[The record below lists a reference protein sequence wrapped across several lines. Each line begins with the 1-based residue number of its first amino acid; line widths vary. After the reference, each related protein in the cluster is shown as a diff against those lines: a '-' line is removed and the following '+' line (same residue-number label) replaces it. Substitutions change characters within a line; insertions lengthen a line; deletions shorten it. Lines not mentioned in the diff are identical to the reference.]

1 MMQPL
6 AQVPADVGP
15 LVPLSWTAPAA
26 VLIFGVL
33 LLYWRRLRPRD
44 VPRSR
49 RRIRRANT
57 IVHFILTLALVY
69 ALSVADGDRDLP
81 RFAVAWIG
89 VLLLLILTISLAILD
104 SVNTMR
110 LHRRVQ
116 SRLRREAMEEM
127 GEALQSHRGPT
138 RDAPR

>member
-1 MMQPL
+1 MHTL
-6 AQVPADVGP
+6 AQVPAEVGP

-26 VLIFGVL
+26 VLVFGFL

-57 IVHFILTLALVY
+57 IVHLTLTLALVY
-69 ALSVADGDRDLP
+69 ALSVADGDRDP
-81 RFAVAWIG
+81 GRFAVAWIG
-89 VLLLLILTISLAILD
+89 VLLLLILTITLAILD
-104 SVNTMR
+104 SLNTMR

-116 SRLRREAMEEM
+116 SRLRREAMAEM
-127 GEALQSHRGPT
+127 SEGLQLHSGARQ
-138 RDAPR
+138 DASR